1 MTEVVT
7 KPARDA
13 AQAAAGDAAPVTS
26 QPRAALTQARRVI
39 VKIGS
44 RLLAESPAGR
54 PAAIADQIV
63 ELRRRGVEVVVVSSG
78 AIALGVRQLRLPG
91 RPHDLPGQQ
100 AAAAVGQS
108 RLMQHWEHA
117 FAVHDVTIG
126 QVLLTHDDFGD
137 RKRFLSARLT
147 MRALLDHGVV
157 PIINE
162 NDTVGTEEIRFG
174 DNDQLAAL
182 VCNLIAADALVILT
196 DVEGVRDA
204 NGVRMPIV
212 HDIDREAAPVATGSV
227 SGVGSGGM
235 ASKVGSA
242 RIVTRTGVPAIV
254 APGREPDV
262 LLRVLAGADI
272 GTLFLPG
279 PGVLSARKHWIAY
292 GARPA
297 GRLIIDDGAARALR
311 DHGKSLLPAG
321 LVAVEGEFDLGDTV
335 SIFVAAAAGGTGPE
349 LARGLAAYPSADLR
363 KISGLQSAAIEARL
377 GYKSIDEAIHRDD
390 LVIL

>member
-1 MTEVVT
+1 MSEA
-7 KPARDA
+7 ARE
-13 AQAAAGDAAPVTS
+13 PRS
-26 QPRAALTQARRVI
+26 QLIDARRIV

-54 PAAIADQIV
+54 PAAIADQIAL
-63 ELRRRGVEVVVVSSG
+63 LRCRDVEVIIVSSG
-78 AIALGVRQLRLPG
+78 AIALGVRRLRLPG
-91 RPHDLPGQQ
+91 RPHDLPSLQ

-117 FAVHDVTIG
+117 FAVHDLAIG
-126 QVLLTHDDFGD
+126 QVLLTHDDLGD
-137 RKRFLSARLT
+137 RRRFLSARLT
-147 MRALLDHGVV
+147 LRALLDHGVV

-162 NDTVGTEEIRFG
+162 NDTVATDEIKFG

-182 VCNLIAADALVILT
+182 VVNLIGADALIILT

-204 NGVRMPIV
+204 SGARMPIV
-212 HDIDREAAPVATGSV
+212 HDIDREAVPVAGGST

-235 ASKVGSA
+235 ASKVSSA

-262 LLRVLAGADI
+262 LPRVLAGVDL
-272 GTLFLPG
+272 GTLFVPG
-279 PGVLSARKHWIAY
+279 PDVLSARKHWIAY
-292 GARPA
+292 GAKPA
-297 GRLIIDDGAARALR
+297 GRLVIDDGAARALR
-311 DHGKSLLPAG
+311 DHGRSLLPAG
-321 LVAVEGEFDLGDTV
+321 VTAVEGEFELGDTV
-335 SIFVAAAAGGTGPE
+335 SIIADGTE
-349 LARGLAAYPSADLR
+349 LGRGLVAYPAADLR

>member
-1 MTEVVT
+1 MSERAGLLDAKRVV
-7 KPARDA
+7 
-13 AQAAAGDAAPVTS
+13 
-26 QPRAALTQARRVI
+26 

-44 RLLAESPAGR
+44 RLLAESPASR
-54 PAAIADQIV
+54 PAAIADQVV
-63 ELRRRGVEVVVVSSG
+63 ELARRGVEVVIVSSG
-78 AIALGVRQLRLPG
+78 AIALGVRRLRLPA
-91 RPHDLPGQQ
+91 RPTELPDLQ

-117 FAVHDVTIG
+117 FAAHDIVIG
-126 QVLLTHDDFGD
+126 QVLVTHDDLGD
-137 RKRFLSARLT
+137 RRRFLAARQTL
-147 MRALLDHGVV
+147 RALLDRHVV

-162 NDTVGTEEIRFG
+162 NDTVATEEIKFG

-182 VCNLIAADALVILT
+182 VVNLVSADALVILT

-212 HDIDREAAPVATGSV
+212 RDIDREAAPVAGGST

-242 RIVTRTGVPAIV
+242 RVVVRTGVPAIV

-262 LLRVLAGADI
+262 LVRVLGGADL
-272 GTLFLPG
+272 GTLFVPSSPVRG
-279 PGVLSARKHWIAY
+279 LSARKAWIAY
-292 GARPA
+292 GGKPS
-297 GRLIIDDGAARALR
+297 GKLVVDDGATKALKDNGR
-311 DHGKSLLPAG
+311 SLLPAG
-321 LVAVEGEFDLGDTV
+321 IKSVEGDFEIGDTV
-335 SIFVAAAAGGTGPE
+335 SIVTPAGAE
-349 LARGLAAYPSADLR
+349 LARGLVAYSSGELR

-377 GYKSIDEAIHRDD
+377 GYKSTDEAIHRDD

>member
-1 MTEVVT
+1 MTDRVT
-7 KPARDA
+7 AVP
-13 AQAAAGDAAPVTS
+13 PVSASGASGATG
-26 QPRAALTQARRVI
+26 PRGQLRGARRVV

-63 ELRRRGVEVVVVSSG
+63 ELRRRDVEVIVVSSG
-78 AIALGVRQLRLPG
+78 AIALGVRRLRLPG
-91 RPHDLPGQQ
+91 RPHDLPSLQ

-117 FAVHDVTIG
+117 FAVHDLAIG
-126 QVLLTHDDFGD
+126 QVLLTHDDLGD
-137 RKRFLSARLT
+137 RRRFLSARLT
-147 MRALLDHGVV
+147 LRALLDHGVV

-162 NDTVGTEEIRFG
+162 NDTVATDEIKFG

-182 VCNLIAADALVILT
+182 VVNLIGADALIILT

-204 NGVRMPIV
+204 SGVRMPIV
-212 HDIDREAAPVATGSV
+212 HDIDREAVPVAGGST

-235 ASKVGSA
+235 ASKVSSA

-254 APGREPDV
+254 APGREPDI
-262 LLRVLAGADI
+262 LPRVLAGVDL
-272 GTLFLPG
+272 GTLFVPG
-279 PGVLSARKHWIAY
+279 PDVLSARKHWIAY
-292 GARPA
+292 GAKPA

-321 LVAVEGEFDLGDTV
+321 IVAVEGDFELGDTV
-335 SIFVAAAAGGTGPE
+335 SIVGEAPGSAGGAERIE
-349 LARGLAAYPSADLR
+349 LGRGLAAYPADDLR

>member
-1 MTEVVT
+1 MSERAGLAGAKRVV
-7 KPARDA
+7 
-13 AQAAAGDAAPVTS
+13 
-26 QPRAALTQARRVI
+26 

-44 RLLAESPAGR
+44 RLLAESPASR
-54 PAAIADQIV
+54 PAAIADQVIA
-63 ELRRRGVEVVVVSSG
+63 LRRRGVEVVIVSSG
-78 AIALGVRQLRLPG
+78 AIALGIQRLKLPG
-91 RPHDLPGQQ
+91 RPHDLPSLQ

-117 FAVHDVTIG
+117 FAVHETAIG
-126 QVLLTHDDFGD
+126 QVLLTHDDLGD
-137 RKRFLSARLT
+137 RRRFLSARLT
-147 MRALLDHGVV
+147 LRALLDHAVV
-157 PIINE
+157 PIVNE
-162 NDTVGTEEIRFG
+162 NDTVATEEIKFG

-182 VCNLIAADALVILT
+182 VCNLVSADALVILT

-204 NGVRMPIV
+204 SGVRMPIV
-212 HDIDREAAPVATGSV
+212 RDIDREAAPVAGGST

-262 LLRVLAGADI
+262 IVRVLAGEDL
-272 GTLFLPG
+272 GTLFTPPG
-279 PGVLSARKHWIAY
+279 PGVSVLSSRKHWIAF
-292 GARPA
+292 GAKPE
-297 GRLIIDDGAARALR
+297 GRLTVDDGAIRALR
-311 DHGKSLLPAG
+311 EGGKSLLPAG
-321 LVAVEGEFDLGDTV
+321 IKAVAGDFELGDTV
-335 SIFVAAAAGGTGPE
+335 SVVSATGVE
-349 LARGLAAYPSADLR
+349 IARGLVAYPAGELR